1 MHVFTWQSVSQL
13 CSIPFIRGFI
23 PCCLYW
29 FSITLDQI
37 PVSLDVNRIC
47 CEQKNDINNIVQEKR
62 NEQHQELR
70 SLLAL
75 EEKQL
80 IIAPWT
86 LHYPTP
92 TPWTLHYPTPTP
104 WTLHY
109 PTPIPSTLHYPT
121 PTPSTLHYH
130 TPTPST
136 LHYPTPTPS
145 TLHYPTPAPSTLHYP
160 TPTPST
166 LHYPT
171 PPCPSLPS
179 WLSKVCDISKPSYA
193 VTFFRWLSR
202 KTYELWTTYKIQST
216 CTAGV
221 FPWYSHTM
229 Q

>member
-13 CSIPFIRGFI
+13 CSITFIPGFI

-80 IIAPWT
+80 IIAPST

-92 TPWTLHYPTPTP
+92 TP
-104 WTLHY
+104 
-109 PTPIPSTLHYPT
+109 STLHYPT
-121 PTPSTLHYH
+121 LTPSTLHYH

-193 VTFFRWLSR
+193 VTFSGGFQERH
-202 KTYELWTTYKIQST
+202 TNYEQPTKSKVHVPQ
-216 CTAGV
+216 V
-221 FPWYSHTM
+221 YSHGTHIQCSNLTFMLKTTTTTM
-229 Q
+229 R